1 MTPRSDVPADGLTIP
16 GGPVTFIRRAVSAAA
31 AVAVVLVATSAD
43 FASATGGEQSY
54 IAADGTIQGCVDSSG
69 HLRLVDVGS
78 ACRSHEQSVTW
89 AQTGQEGPA
98 GPKGDTGDQGPAG
111 PAGQQ
116 GDTGPQGPAGP
127 TGSQGPAGAPGLAGV
142 HVVTVSKNVGVLDV
156 VDVAATCPDGEIAT
170 GGGWYLPGS
179 DAQSYGS
186 ELHSNPIL
194 SGTTPVGWT
203 AGFLNGGYEPYYTA
217 SVYAICAKTG

>member
-1 MTPRSDVPADGLTIP
+1 M
-16 GGPVTFIRRAVSAAA
+16 TFIRRAVTAAAAA
-31 AVAVVLVATSAD
+31 AVLLVATSAD

-54 IAADGTIQGCVDSSG
+54 IAADGTIQGCVNSSG
-69 HLRLVDVGS
+69 HLRLVEVGS

-89 AQTGQEGPA
+89 AQTGQQGPA
-98 GPKGDTGDQGPAG
+98 GPKGDTGPKGDSGAQGSEG

-116 GDTGPQGPAGP
+116 GDTGPRGPAGP
-127 TGSQGPAGAPGLAGV
+127 TGPQGPAGAPGLAGV

-156 VDVAATCPDGEIAT
+156 VDVDATCPDGEIAT
-170 GGGWYLPGS
+170 GGGWYLPSS